1 MILRDFAQNTFF
13 KLGLLLQIVKCV
25 MLFTMQ
31 NALENLMF
39 LQKLFFNLTDNLKCL
54 NFSLNENQC
63 VKLFQ
68 ARALT
73 PLQ

>member
-1 MILRDFAQNTFF
+1 MILRDFAQNKFF
-13 KLGLLLQIVKCV
+13 KLGLLLQTIKGVI
-25 MLFTMQ
+25 LFTIQ

-63 VKLFQ
+63 VKSFQ
-68 ARALT
+68 A
-73 PLQ
+73 